1 MTPRTLLRTAAL
13 NALAAAASLNPA
25 DLDFAPLLGLQ
36 VYLGQTWPSQSPA
49 PGAGPM
55 PSQALIYIWDE
66 KSETVADKTTAPKF
80 ETTAMLVI
88 EGRVETRTAAAT
100 AALPAT
106 PASSAITG
114 AVDGLLE
121 ALTFAIKKAIC
132 QGVGV
137 AAQALNDGHPVIE
150 GIKSVEVADKLAET
164 GQRIAGNGVVTFDL
178 QFGEYFEPLLPNAL
192 TEVNVTTA
200 PIAMVA
206 ATPGNEGNG
215 GILSLSVGLGVQ
227 LGIYWILLTSA
238 SAFSLTAPDATTA
251 NGTVGTPLSFDGLT
265 LTVAAGSVAYADGDG
280 FTVTVEV
287 AAQAQL
293 NLSL

>member
-1 MTPRTLLRTAAL
+1 
-13 NALAAAASLNPA
+13 
-25 DLDFAPLLGLQ
+25 
-36 VYLGQTWPSQSPA
+36 
-49 PGAGPM
+49 M

-66 KSETVADKTTAPKF
+66 KSETVADKTTAPQF

-88 EGRVETRTAAAT
+88 EGRVETRTPAAT
-100 AALPAT
+100 AALPST
-106 PASSAITG
+106 PTGTAIANAIDG
-114 AVDGLLE
+114 ALE
-121 ALTFAIKKAIC
+121 ALTFAIKKAVC

-137 AAQALNDGHPVIE
+137 AALVLNGSPVIE
-150 GIKSVEVADKLAET
+150 GIKKVQVADKLT
-164 GQRIAGNGVVTFDL
+164 GDGQRIAGNGVVTFDL